1 MEFASKGKNDLRNWD
16 AFIRLL
22 RARSSTPIK
31 KNNTYLYLFG
41 LKMCMVQNNF
51 KQEQDLES
59 FNCIDPQVI

>member
-31 KNNTYLYLFG
+31 KQYLPLLIWSKNVYG
-41 LKMCMVQNNF
+41 P
-51 KQEQDLES
+51 E
-59 FNCIDPQVI
+59 

>member
-31 KNNTYLYLFG
+31 KKTIPNFTYL
-41 LKMCMVQNNF
+41 V
-51 KQEQDLES
+51 
-59 FNCIDPQVI
+59 